1 MPAST
6 APAAPPLTT
15 ASASVSNSNSPHS
28 HKLSSTAIL
37 NDNSHES
44 IKDVS
49 YSSPDKDHELSCSTQ
64 PNSNNDDD
72 NNASNNVFMPEG
84 LPLSEVCAVANTRVQ
99 QFLDER
105 TQDERLQGVQGQVRK
120 SLDIIEEA
128 LERYR

>member
-1 MPAST
+1 MPASP
-6 APAAPPLTT
+6 APAASPLTT
-15 ASASVSNSNSPHS
+15 ALVSPHS

-37 NDNSHES
+37 NDNSPES
-44 IKDVS
+44 VKDVS
-49 YSSPDKDHELSCSTQ
+49 NSPPNKDYELSNSTK
-64 PNSNNDDD
+64 PNNDDD
-72 NNASNNVFMPEG
+72 NSNNNVFMPEG

-105 TQDERLQGVQGQVRK
+105 TEDERLQGVQGQVKK